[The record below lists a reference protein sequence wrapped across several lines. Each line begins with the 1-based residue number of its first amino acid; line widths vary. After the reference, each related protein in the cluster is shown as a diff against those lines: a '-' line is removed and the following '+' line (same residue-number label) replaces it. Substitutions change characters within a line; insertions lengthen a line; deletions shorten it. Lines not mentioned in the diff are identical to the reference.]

1 MTKPGQSPSP
11 DRAPTLARLRT
22 LVAAVIR
29 RQRLADATWGLTRV
43 ALPAG
48 LLIAAAAIASAR
60 LLALGPDAVWALA
73 WLGLAPVPGVLLWA
87 WLRPRSAR
95 AAARRLDRHY
105 DLQDRIGN
113 AIELLEQ
120 PPPRAEDPRT
130 IDIVALVADDAE
142 QAARELDP
150 RPVVS
155 LKPPGL
161 RALDLLAAA
170 ALALAILV
178 PIPQATRAGDPGPA
192 AGELVGATVEQAR
205 ARAKVDMALAEPLRE
220 DLRRLQGKDDAASRM
235 ADAVLEILDA
245 FGAGELDREAAFAS
259 LEELEEELA
268 EAEDAFTASI
278 EEDPAMLAEGVRR
291 MAEALKEHE
300 ITREAGEAL
309 ARGDE
314 DAFEEAM
321 RRALE
326 RAEESAASQR
336 ELDKAM
342 QEAERALKKAG
353 EQQRSTSDKLAEAE
367 RRLKREQK
375 KSSDDPEEQE
385 RRLKKQEQ
393 LKERVEQLRRQ
404 HEREAAA
411 RRKLEELRRQAQQ
424 AGGKGKGGQKQRSMQ
439 KLSRGASGA
448 SKAGRQGRRLGQS
461 RDNLEEAKKFIR
473 RAGKQGDKQNRRKQQ
488 MQRFAKAAKG
498 KKGKKGKNGQKGKNG
513 PTLLVEGDIGDGDPD
528 EMFMM
533 EGDDGQG
540 QPQPGDG
547 QDGQD
552 GGQGKDGQNGDG
564 QSGQSVAVQGGDSY
578 GDGSQ
583 DPLGDAKGIKAK
595 ARNVRVNAK
604 EGKGATR
611 AEIIS
616 TASQDGFASV
626 DYTDVYR
633 DYRSFAQNAMDRE
646 TMPAP
651 QRRKIKRYFQ
661 MIQPRE

>member
-1 MTKPGQSPSP
+1 MTTTPGPSPAP
-11 DRAPTLARLRT
+11 DRAATLASLQALVSVILR
-22 LVAAVIR
+22 R
-29 RQRLADATWGLTRV
+29 ERLADATWGLTRV

-60 LLALGPDAVWALA
+60 VLGLPGAAAWA

-87 WLRPRSAR
+87 FARPRSRR

-105 DLQDRIGN
+105 DLKDRIGN
-113 AIELLEQ
+113 AIELLEH
-120 PPPRAEDPRT
+120 PPRAAEDPRT
-130 IDIVALVADDAE
+130 LDLVALVAADAE
-142 QAARELDP
+142 EAARAADP

-155 LKPPGL
+155 LTPPGL
-161 RALDLLAAA
+161 RLLDLLAAA
-170 ALALAILV
+170 AVVAAALI
-178 PIPQATRAGDPGPA
+178 PIPQRAEVVGPGGD
-192 AGELVGATVEQAR
+192 AGELVTR
-205 ARAKVDMALAEPLRE
+205 ALDEAAEAKRVDMALAEPLRE
-220 DLRRLQGKDDAASRM
+220 DLRRLQGQDDAAARL
-235 ADAVLEILDA
+235 ADAMLEILDA

-259 LEELEEELA
+259 LEALEEQLA
-268 EAEDAFTASI
+268 EAEDEFAASI
-278 EEDPAMLAEGVRR
+278 EEDPSMLAEAARR
-291 MAEALKEHE
+291 MSEALKEHE

-314 DAFEEAM
+314 EAFEEAM

-326 RAEESAASQR
+326 RAESNAADRR

-342 QEAERALKKAG
+342 SEAERALKQAS

-367 RRLKREQK
+367 RRLKRQEQK
-375 KSSDDPEEQE
+375 PNPDPQEQE
-385 RRLKKQEQ
+385 RRLGK

-404 HEREAAA
+404 HEREEAA
-411 RRKLEELRRQAQQ
+411 RRKLEQLRREAQQ
-424 AGGKGKGGQKQRSMQ
+424 AGGRGQSGQKRSSTE
-439 KLSRGASGA
+439 KLSRGASDA

-461 RDNLEEAKKFIR
+461 RDNLEEAKKLIR
-473 RAGKQGDKQNRRKQQ
+473 RAGKQGDQQNRRKQQ

-498 KKGKKGKNGQKGKNG
+498 KQDKDGKGKNGKKG

-528 EMFMM
+528 QQFLMD
-533 EGDDGQG
+533 GDGQG
-540 QPQPGDG
+540 QPGDGQEGFADDGQGG
-547 QDGQD
+547 QDGQ
-552 GGQGKDGQNGDG
+552 GKNGNGQDG
-564 QSGQSVAVQGGDSY
+564 QSIAAQGGDSY

-583 DPLGDAKGIKAK
+583 DPLGDPNSMKVN

-604 EGKGATR
+604 EGRGATR

-626 DYTDVYR
+626 DYQDVYR
-633 DYRSFAQNAMDRE
+633 DYESFAQNAMDRE